1 MENNNRY
8 TKYLAIF
15 ALLVSV
21 VGLSLGFAAF
31 TTTVSITA
39 NADYSATNASTN
51 YRGGVLST
59 VANMVTPGNVLP
71 TTDGAT
77 AGTATLTDATISNL
91 SAHFTEPGQSVK
103 YSFYGFNDSEFVTY
117 LNSVVF
123 GTKTCTAGSG
133 TNDSYV
139 QAACNDIVMSIKA
152 GDEEFTETETNV
164 VNHAVASQ
172 TSELIE
178 VLIEYVAGGATAD
191 GDFTVDFGTT
201 VLTYSTVD

>member
-31 TTTVSITA
+31 TTTVSIRA
-39 NADYSATNASTN
+39 NADYSATNASSN

-59 VANMVTPGNVLP
+59 EPTLVTPGNVVP
-71 TTDGAT
+71 TIDGAT
-77 AGTATLTDATISNL
+77 AGTATLTDDTISNI
-91 SAHFTEPGQSVK
+91 SVHFTEPGQSAE
-103 YSFYGFNDSEFVTY
+103 YSFYGYNDSEFVTY

-123 GTKTCTAGSG
+123 GTKTCTAGTG
-133 TNDSYV
+133 TNDTYV

-164 VNHAVASQ
+164 VDHALSSQ
-172 TSELIE
+172 TSEVIK

-191 GDFTVDFGTT
+191 GDFTVDFGTS